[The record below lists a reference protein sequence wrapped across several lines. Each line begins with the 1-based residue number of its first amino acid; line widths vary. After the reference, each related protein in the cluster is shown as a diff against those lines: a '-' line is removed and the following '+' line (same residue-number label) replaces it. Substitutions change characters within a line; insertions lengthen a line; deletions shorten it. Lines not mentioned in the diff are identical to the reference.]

1 MRYKKILHKINCLFT
16 RVKKLELGGSGS
28 SGPPGPK
35 GEKGDTGEQGVPG
48 NDGLQG
54 EQGIQGIKG
63 EKGERGEQGPPG
75 ESASSGGNANS
86 ETSIFS
92 FDTGTDNLNFYEDS
106 NIKIGWDAPGNDLEV
121 TLLTA
126 TQGTGDLVCHVTV
139 GDNIVDT
146 ALTQLNFKYD
156 VYPNGVSSQQVLRAF
171 ISAED
176 DPDYPTYIINL
187 HNAGTAFNTIC
198 KIEKIYLK

>member
-1 MRYKKILHKINCLFT
+1 MRYKKILYKINCLFT

-35 GEKGDTGEQGVPG
+35 GDKGDTGEK
-48 NDGLQG
+48 G
-54 EQGIQGIKG
+54 EQ
-63 EKGERGEQGPPG
+63 GEQGPPG

-86 ETSIFS
+86 EASVFS

-139 GDNIVDT
+139 EDNIVDT
-146 ALTQLNFKYD
+146 ALTELNFKYD